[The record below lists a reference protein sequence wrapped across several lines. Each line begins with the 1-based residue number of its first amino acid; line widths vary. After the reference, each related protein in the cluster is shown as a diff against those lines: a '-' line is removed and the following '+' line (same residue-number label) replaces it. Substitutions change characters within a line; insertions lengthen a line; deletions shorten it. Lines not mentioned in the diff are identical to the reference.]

1 MLIIR
6 PADFPAERDAVIE
19 IFREY
24 VRSPTV
30 SLDFQDYEAE
40 FAELPGKYAAPDGCL
55 LLARDGDQ
63 VLGCAALRRV
73 DNSRCEMKR
82 VYVRPAA
89 RGRQV
94 GRMLVEAII
103 HAARRSGYAR
113 ICLDVLPE
121 FTAARQLYGAL
132 GFVPAEPVS
141 FNPVPGTSFLALDL

>member
-1 MLIIR
+1 MLTIR
-6 PADFPAERDAVIE
+6 PAEFPAERDAVIE

-24 VRSPTV
+24 VKSPTV

-40 FAELPGKYAAPDGCL
+40 FAELPGKYAAPHGCL

-73 DNSRCEMKR
+73 DDSRCEMKR

-89 RGRQV
+89 RGRQI

-103 HAARRSGYAR
+103 HEARRAGHAR

-121 FTAARQLYGAL
+121 FTAARRLYEAL
-132 GFVPAEPVS
+132 GFAPAEPVS